1 MQDEQVFASMTAEAL
16 KFPYLIEAHTVRCP
30 QCNTVLGEYLF
41 GGEVHLPT
49 LQVGRADHPHRADD
63 DEELGDDPD
72 RGLPARPTRPAVLT
86 APRCPRGLRELR

>member
-41 GGEVHLPT
+41 GVAKFTCRRCKWGGLIIRTGPT
-49 LQVGRADHPHRADD
+49 MMKSSVTIRT
-63 DEELGDDPD
+63 GDYRPD
-72 RGLPARPTRPAVLT
+72 RHD
-86 APRCPRGLRELR
+86 PRS